1 MMDAL
6 FLILIGDVETR
17 ARLRVWRKPRMD
29 EWDEIRG
36 HLLGVRDELLST
48 LRTWLS
54 IKIMIKDIDGFK
66 DFIKYV
72 NRYIA
77 SEVQFLIE
85 EHGFKSDIE
94 TIIEKIESSH
104 FKENDEK

>member
-1 MMDAL
+1 MN
-6 FLILIGDVETR
+6 E
-17 ARLRVWRKPRMD
+17 
-29 EWDEIRG
+29 EIRQE
-36 HLLGVRDELLST
+36 LLGLRDSLLST

-54 IKIMIKDIDGFK
+54 VKIMIGDVSGFK

-72 NRYIA
+72 NRYTA

-94 TIIEKIESSH
+94 VIIEKIENSH
-104 FKENDEK
+104 FKEDCE